1 MGDPTDVLQGQA
13 ALTLQGDPHFVG
25 APREAA
31 VVGVQSRH
39 MPRAVAS
46 RDGALGLSLLRP
58 RRVCGGIKQ
67 RDSWSVLACPSESG
81 PVGRPSPAAQPPQN
95 KHSPQIA
102 LNKTLHE
109 DPREQKKCLL
119 SDFLGIFSRV

>member
-1 MGDPTDVLQGQA
+1 MDILQGQA

-46 RDGALGLSLLRP
+46 GDGALGFSLLRP
-58 RRVCGGIKQ
+58 
-67 RDSWSVLACPSESG
+67 W
-81 PVGRPSPAAQPPQN
+81 
-95 KHSPQIA
+95 
-102 LNKTLHE
+102 
-109 DPREQKKCLL
+109 
-119 SDFLGIFSRV
+119 

>member
-1 MGDPTDVLQGQA
+1 MDVLQGQA

-39 MPRAVAS
+39 MPRAIAS
-46 RDGALGLSLLRP
+46 GDGALGFSLLRP
-58 RRVCGGIKQ
+58 RRVCRGIKR
-67 RDSWSVLACPSESG
+67 RDSWSVLALQSESG
-81 PVGRPSPAAQPPQN
+81 PAGRPSPQNRHAPQT
-95 KHSPQIA
+95 A

-109 DPREQKKCLL
+109 DLREQKKCLL
-119 SDFLGIFSRV
+119 SDFPGILSRD